1 MSIANVSANTYQAV
15 AVTYNNS
22 VSPNLTVGGDIN
34 LVSSCSKTV
43 AVPIS
48 ICDCNNATGVF
59 TVGQTGKT
67 NLPGQ
72 TIYVLTDGKGRISLS
87 RIVQV
92 SDNGNGVYNVG
103 NTGTVSGLTVGGGI
117 NGVSGSCVDITNA
130 VGYVVC
136 VPELAIVKSG
146 SKCSRKGTNYN
157 YTLTVSNSGTTST
170 FGTTTVVSDTWLQ
183 A

>member
-1 MSIANVSANTYQAV
+1 MLMLWESSYGQACNYKSGTVTMSLSGQTTGSNVSSQLVLTNSSGVIQYVSPVNVMSIANVSANTYQAV
-15 AVTYNNS
+15 AVTYTNS

-72 TIYVLTDGKGRISLS
+72 TTYM
-87 RIVQV
+87 
-92 SDNGNGVYNVG
+92 
-103 NTGTVSGLTVGGGI
+103 
-117 NGVSGSCVDITNA
+117 
-130 VGYVVC
+130 
-136 VPELAIVKSG
+136 
-146 SKCSRKGTNYN
+146 
-157 YTLTVSNSGTTST
+157 
-170 FGTTTVVSDTWLQ
+170 F
-183 A
+183 